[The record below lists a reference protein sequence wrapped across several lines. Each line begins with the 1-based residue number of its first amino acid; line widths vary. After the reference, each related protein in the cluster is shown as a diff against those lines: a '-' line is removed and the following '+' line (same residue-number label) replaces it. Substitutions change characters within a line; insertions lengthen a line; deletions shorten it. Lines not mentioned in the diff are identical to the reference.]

1 MSTPP
6 TPLPVINR
14 DDSGVAVLNRWVTD
28 TPDQQKAVADAALA
42 AWAAVSWPGGLLAV
56 TCLISTNGDTVFT
69 YEQWADEQQLRAF
82 DTATAAT
89 PGREGIDRAVTGA
102 ADKVEQSA
110 PFVCRLRRSSI
121 TGPQSAAGCVVVTTF
136 EFDEAETARAWADA
150 ICHAEATQ
158 PEPTPGAV
166 SRHFLLSP
174 DDTQVLNYSEWL
186 DEESHRAF
194 LENPAQ
200 TPEWQKV
207 EDFTGLTHG
216 PGRRCRP
223 YGALAAPLPGTATA

>member
-6 TPLPVINR
+6 TPLPVIDR
-14 DDSGVAVLNRWVTD
+14 DDSGVAVLNRWVTA
-28 TPDQQKAVADAALA
+28 TPDQQKPVADAALA
-42 AWAAVSWPGGLLAV
+42 AWAGASWPEGLLAV
-56 TCLISTNGDTVFT
+56 TCLVSTNGDTVFT
-69 YEQWADEQQLRAF
+69 YEQWSDGQRLRAF
-82 DTATAAT
+82 DQAAD
-89 PGREGIDRAVTGA
+89 PASGRRGIDRAVAAA
-102 ADKVEQSA
+102 ADKVERSD
-110 PFVCRLRRSSI
+110 PFVCRLHRSSI
-121 TGPQSAAGCVVVTTF
+121 PGAQNTPGCVVITTF
-136 EFDEAETARAWADA
+136 GFDEAETARAWADA

-174 DDTQVLNYSEWL
+174 DGTQVLNYSEWL
-186 DEESHRAF
+186 DEESHRGF

-223 YGALAAPLPGTATA
+223 YGALAAPLPGPATA